1 MREMELVPKNAL
13 KSMIRTL
20 FKDYGQDVIHYLTN
34 DLPNRWERFDDVAIL
49 PVNAF
54 SDPKWAVLDSNLLWD
69 EVANALNV
77 NRLFRKGEIR
87 GEKRESTAELLKGT
101 SPDVTRKEHGVKFVY
116 RVTECMFSQGNLNER
131 KRMGDLNLIEE
142 DVLDLYAGIGYYTLP
157 MLVRGNAK
165 HVTSTEGNSNALR
178 DLNKG
183 LRENNVENRCTVLEG
198 DNREHGNLLHGKFDR
213 VVLGL
218 LPQPWEGIETA
229 IQSLKSTGG
238 ILHIHGISPAEKP
251 EQWEREVIQRLSKFN
266 QQIKQIQSHKIK
278 SYAPHWDH
286 RVLDIE
292 VRPLSSNS

>member
-1 MREMELVPKNAL
+1 MC
-13 KSMIRTL
+13 IR
-20 FKDYGQDVIHYLTN
+20 
-34 DLPNRWERFDDVAIL
+34 
-49 PVNAF
+49 
-54 SDPKWAVLDSNLLWD
+54 DS
-69 EVANALNV
+69 
-77 NRLFRKGEIR
+77 
-87 GEKRESTAELLKGT
+87 
-101 SPDVTRKEHGVKFVY
+101 
-116 RVTECMFSQGNLNER
+116 
-131 KRMGDLNLIEE
+131 
-142 DVLDLYAGIGYYTLP
+142 
-157 MLVRGNAK
+157 
-165 HVTSTEGNSNALR
+165 
-178 DLNKG
+178 KG

-198 DNREHGNLLHGKFDR
+198 DNREHGNLLQGKFDR